1 VRLNQNGTQ
10 MSTQEKP
17 FIAGEYLLERFPGKG
32 GWTYVALP
40 GVAPDKNTPFGWT
53 TVRGSI
59 DGYELSHYK
68 LMPMGGGKLFL
79 PVKAAIRKV
88 IKKEAG
94 DTVNIVLYHETRP
107 LGVPEE
113 WIACMQLQP
122 PAYDR
127 FLALTQSAQKQLID
141 WIYDAKTEE
150 TKVKRMTE
158 GIERLVQN

>member
-1 VRLNQNGTQ
+1 
-10 MSTQEKP
+10 MSTPEKP
-17 FIAGEYLLERFPGKG
+17 LIDGEYLLERYPGKG
-32 GWTYVALP
+32 GWTYAALP
-40 GVAPDKNTPFGWT
+40 GIPPDKNAPFGWI
-53 TVRGSI
+53 TVRGHI

-68 LMPMGGGKLFL
+68 LMPMGNGNLFL
-79 PVKAAIRKV
+79 PVKAAVRKV

-94 DTVNIVLYHETRP
+94 DTVRIVLYQETRP

-122 PAYDR
+122 PAYER
-127 FLALTQSAQKQLID
+127 FLGLTQSAQKQLID

-150 TKVKRMTE
+150 TKFKRMAE

>member
-1 VRLNQNGTQ
+1 

-17 FIAGEYLLERFPGKG
+17 LIDGEYLLERIAGKG
-32 GWTYVALP
+32 GWTYVILP
-40 GVAPDKNTPFGWT
+40 GVPHEKKTPFNWT
-53 TVRGSI
+53 TVRGDI

-68 LMPMGGGKLFL
+68 LMPMGGGTLFL

-94 DTVNIVLYHETRP
+94 DTVRIVLYRETRP

-141 WIYDAKTEE
+141 WIYGAKTEE
-150 TKVKRMTE
+150 TKVKRMAE
-158 GIERLVQN
+158 GIERLIGNSSN

>member
-1 VRLNQNGTQ
+1 MLLNQNGSR
-10 MSTQEKP
+10 MSSNEKP
-17 FIAGEYLLERFPGKG
+17 FITGEYLLERFPGKG

-40 GVAPDKNTPFGWT
+40 GVAPDSNTPFGWT

-68 LMPMGGGKLFL
+68 LMPMGNGNLFL

-94 DTVNIVLYHETRP
+94 DTVHVVLYRETRP

-122 PAYDR
+122 PAYER

-150 TKVKRMTE
+150 TKVRRMTE
-158 GIERLVQN
+158 GIEKLVG